1 MDTRRRQTAIGG
13 TMVLLL
19 LATSAQAEFGDPLPG
34 LTTEERERFD
44 AGLEAFEEV
53 EDVADGLGPVF
64 NGDSCTTCHDRRG
77 ETGER
82 VGIPA
87 QSRVEEIEREVVLDV
102 ADVAPGND
110 GRLALGQD
118 DERLGHLAGVRKA
131 VVAGGEEVRVARHGR
146 ARSRSWPRRRPG
158 PRR

>member
-1 MDTRRRQTAIGG
+1 
-13 TMVLLL
+13 MVLLL

-102 ADVAPGND
+102 ADVAPGD
-110 GRLALGQD
+110 HGRLALRD
-118 DERLGHLAGVRKA
+118 VDEALGHLAEIREA
-131 VVAGGEEVRVARHGR
+131 VVAGLEEVGVADHGGT
-146 ARSRSWPRRRPG
+146 RRYGVEDLLDEGHQADGRIH
-158 PRR
+158 